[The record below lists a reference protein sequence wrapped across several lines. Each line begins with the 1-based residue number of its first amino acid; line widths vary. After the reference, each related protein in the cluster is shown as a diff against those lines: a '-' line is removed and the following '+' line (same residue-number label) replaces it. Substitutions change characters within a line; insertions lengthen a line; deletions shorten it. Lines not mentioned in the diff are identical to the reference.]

1 MAVRLLRE
9 GGKPVQYAE
18 DGNKA
23 RMVDKEKDSDYLK
36 LGDMELSR
44 QGILDTSR
52 DTNFTSKF
60 FSSHRGFGGPKQREK
75 IIAKRNQF
83 INGVLE
89 GKISLDGINTFVSN
103 MSELKTD
110 GKTKRRFLSRVYN
123 TKDENTLNALGAA
136 AALEV
141 FKNSGYKPKEAEP
154 IEGDKNN
161 DGKVDDKDKDKYD
174 TSFANYLKSR
184 GMTADG
190 VASAA
195 LSRDENQRYSYT
207 SQLFQNYLNS
217 LNQAKE
223 SGKYSSET
231 DWSVIDTLGRVIPG
245 LKDKAS
251 YEANRDYIDL
261 NSRDADFIR
270 TLLGYAPAQQE
281 KDPYEGLSEEEIE
294 AKKLEE
300 ENQRLQQQ
308 QRNQNLRT
316 QNSKI
321 QAQMNATKEYQTLL
335 NDVLGWMGNQG
346 DRPSTIQGYT
356 IGTSGMDAD
365 AAKRWQTALG
375 YIKPE
380 DNNRIGYYAGIL
392 SDIVRG
398 FMNRGNQS
406 IEDWK
411 NSRLGSSDFGNKG
424 IASWSSTERGS
435 IGDHLRSAD
444 IDFENLYANTTN
456 DQLLNLILTQIG
468 PEGLKQT
475 GLFGNPVIDP
485 YDGSITNTGVFYA
498 DDKGIHY
505 SPISDVYNAGKMN
518 RVALEN
524 YLLDYIN
531 KKYNL
536 TGEYQVV
543 SQKNGGKTKKYQRGG
558 LIYDTYD
565 YGYSGGTS
573 GGGLVGQL
581 DPDDIREIEANK
593 RRWANQDANLDRRL
607 QGGFANPASPASAG
621 QVPDGFDFSDAT
633 RIAAT
638 AANLASAITAFTGFS
653 PASAATGFGGTVAN
667 LIADWAD
674 KDVSA
679 WDTVRNFGI
688 NAGLDLISLVPFAG
702 TATGVA
708 KAVKSVRALLP
719 VISYAAAAYQVPDLI
734 HLAQKAVT
742 DTNRMTSQD
751 WIDLLDGV
759 NMVVGG
765 ITAGKNV
772 MRGNRLARESYKSR
786 IDAGERTY
794 RIQAKDKNGKKV
806 DVLASPDEWNKIA
819 GAKGLAAKQ
828 AAFKEIYGDDF
839 KLDGNP
845 TRIIDH
851 SNEGYN
857 SMRPRDWFTGPR
869 TYNPVDYI
877 SGRPVRGTGGRYG
890 EWLSRFGNKREV
902 VDPLKDRGVEVT
914 ANSIVDRET
923 LRKRILNQGKN
934 IYDRLGK
941 NKNKGNTTESPDTST
956 PKTDTSK
963 ASTSKASTQGSVPFA
978 GATPHSGGFADRL
991 SRVSFNPDYRI
1002 KYPIMLTG
1010 NKKGNLDVSKRGNT
1024 YYEESIAK
1032 DGSKKYSEVT
1042 DKSTIDFLKDLESR
1056 GEIEFKKGGVIPVG
1070 RFANG
1075 GVIYKYQSGGTT
1087 RNTFTSGSPL
1097 DYAGFNSLWGQT
1109 TGADLLNAL
1118 KGVDAGG
1125 LDWDNSKFINMAQNL
1140 QGTYKGAV
1148 DVSGN
1153 GYDQTDINQHAET
1166 GVHQQSYNTNWARGN
1181 KAIEDAI
1188 SRGIITRRGSTG
1200 DNTKGG
1206 YTDNLHGLM
1215 DSLRTWGYAA
1225 SDADRKAFESSD
1237 IYKQIRDMA
1246 ARRGMVYKPI
1256 ESLSGNGKYYY
1267 GFEEMPGLDPA
1278 KPGPIGQQTQTPLPQ
1293 TINPNNVGTP
1303 GADPANVDTR
1313 STGAP
1318 LDSSDGLGDE
1328 DISAGGSGVA
1338 GVFLGN
1344 MLEPILKTRANNRAT
1359 RDMIQAIRPNR
1370 VTAYR
1375 TQAPVEN
1382 DYFAKRAA
1390 SNRGAQI
1397 MSTADKIARGT
1408 ADASLGAAAVL
1419 QAQSLANQEVAKGD
1433 AASRERFYK
1442 TRQEAMEHE
1451 NANTAR
1457 WTAAANANAAAEN
1470 NANLT
1475 KAQLEAQNRI
1485 NNISGIWAPWLRE
1498 QKAIGYQI
1506 ANSRMQADIARSGM
1520 DMAKELAGLRG
1531 NMTDE
1536 EWNTYLTSPEY
1547 MQKAAEIRA
1556 KYQSANAG
1564 KTIFDYVNPIF
1575 TAKKGMKIKTSYEV
1589 NRKGMDEWSKNFFKN
1604 ELKAKSDDTKRLI
1617 ASSSGWM
1624 NYMKMLSDNVN
1635 QFNKVLKYAPAKRYK

>member
-1 MAVRLLRE
+1 MPVRLLRE
-9 GGKPVQYAE
+9 GGKSVQYAE
-18 DGNKA
+18 GGTKTKV
-23 RMVDKEKDSDYLK
+23 VDKEKDPDYLK
-36 LGDMELSR
+36 IGDMELSR

-52 DTNFTSKF
+52 DTGFTSKF
-60 FSSHRGFGGPKQREK
+60 FNSYKGFGGPKQREK

-103 MSELKTD
+103 MPELQTT
-110 GKTKRRFLSRVYN
+110 GKTKRRFLSRTYN
-123 TKDENTLNALGAA
+123 TRDENTLNALGAA

-141 FKNSGYKPKEAEP
+141 LKNSGYKPKEEEIKP
-154 IEGDKNN
+154 VEGDTNG
-161 DGKVDDKDKDKYD
+161 DGKVDDKDKEKYD
-174 TSFANYLKSR
+174 TSFAGYLKSR
-184 GMTADG
+184 GMTADS

-195 LSRDENQRYSYT
+195 LSRDENQRYGYT
-207 SQLFQNYLNS
+207 SQLFQNYLDS
-217 LNQAKE
+217 LNKAKE
-223 SGKYSSET
+223 SGKYNPET

-261 NSRDADFIR
+261 NSRDADLIR

-281 KDPYEGLSEEEIE
+281 KDKYEGLTEEEIE

-300 ENQRLQQQ
+300 ENQKLKQQQ
-308 QRNQNLRT
+308 ENQNLRT

-321 QAQMNATKEYQTLL
+321 QAQMDATKEYQTLL

-346 DRPSTIQGYT
+346 NKPSTIQGYT

-365 AAKRWQTALG
+365 ADKKWSTALG
-375 YIKPE
+375 YIIPE
-380 DNNRIGYYAGIL
+380 DGNPAGYYSGIL
-392 SDIVRG
+392 SSIVNS

-406 IEDWK
+406 VEDWR
-411 NSRLGSSDFGNKG
+411 NARLGSTKFGNKG
-424 IASWSSTERGS
+424 IESWFSKDRGS
-435 IGDHLRSAD
+435 VGDHLRSAD

-456 DQLLNLILTQIG
+456 DQFLNLILSRLK
-468 PEGLKQT
+468 PEDLKQT
-475 GLFGNPVIDP
+475 SLFGNPNIDP

-505 SPISDVYNAGKMN
+505 SPISDVYNAGKID
-518 RVALEN
+518 RATLQN

-558 LIYDTYD
+558 LIYDTYN
-565 YGYSGGTS
+565 YGYSGGTG

-607 QGGFANPASPASAG
+607 QGGFANPSSPASAG
-621 QVPDGFDFSDAT
+621 QVPDSFDFSDAT

-638 AANLASAITAFTGFS
+638 VANLTSAVTAFTGFS
-653 PASAATGFGGTVAN
+653 PVSTATGFGGTVAN

-719 VISYAAAAYQVPDLI
+719 VISYVAAAYQVPDLI
-734 HLAQKAVT
+734 HLAQKAVS

-759 NMVVGG
+759 NMLVGG

-772 MRGNRLARESYKSR
+772 MRGNRLARESYRSR
-786 IDAGERTY
+786 INAGERTY
-794 RIQAKDKNGKKV
+794 RIKAEDKNGKKV

-851 SNEGYN
+851 SNEGYD
-857 SMRPRDWFTGPR
+857 SLRPRDWFTGPR
-869 TYNPVDYI
+869 TYNPVDYV
-877 SGRPVRGTGGRYG
+877 SGRPVRGTGGKYG
-890 EWLSRFGNKREV
+890 EWLSRFGNRREV
-902 VDPLKDRGVEVT
+902 VDPLKERGVEIT
-914 ANSIVDRET
+914 ANSIVDREKSWKKAID
-923 LRKRILNQGKN
+923 RGKN
-934 IYDRLGK
+934 IYSKLGR
-941 NKNKGNTTESPDTST
+941 NKSNTTESQNTST
-956 PKTDTSK
+956 QNNTP
-963 ASTSKASTQGSVPFA
+963 APQAGTQQSGTTRFVP
-978 GATPHSGGFADRL
+978 D
-991 SRVSFNPDYRI
+991 
-1002 KYPIMLTG
+1002 
-1010 NKKGNLDVSKRGNT
+1010 KKGWNIYKDQKTNKYYAVNKTKNGNDEL
-1024 YYEESIAK
+1024 EEI
-1032 DGSKKYSEVT
+1032 T
-1042 DKSTIDFLKDLESR
+1042 DKNLLASLREKDKN
-1056 GEIEFKKGGVIPVG
+1056 GELFKKGGVIPVG

-1075 GVIYKYQSGGTT
+1075 GVIYKYQSGDKT
-1087 RNTFTSGSPL
+1087 RNTFTADSPL
-1097 DYAGFNSLWGQT
+1097 DYKGYNSLWGQT
-1109 TGADLLNAL
+1109 TGLDLLNAL
-1118 KGVDAGG
+1118 KSVDAGG
-1125 LDWDNSKFINMAQNL
+1125 LDWDNSKFINMAKNL

-1166 GVHQQSYNTNWARGN
+1166 GTHQKSYNTNWARGN

-1188 SRGIITRRGSTG
+1188 TKGIITRRGSTG

-1215 DSLRTWGYAA
+1215 NSLRTWGYAA
-1225 SDADRKAFESSD
+1225 SDVDRKAFESSD

-1267 GFEEMPGLDPA
+1267 GFEEMPAFDKP
-1278 KPGPIGQQTQTPLPQ
+1278 KPGSIGKQTPLPQ

-1303 GADPANVDTR
+1303 GADPASIETE
-1313 STGAP
+1313 SIGAT
-1318 LDSSDGLGDE
+1318 LDPTDGLGGE
-1328 DISAGGSGVA
+1328 GSAKGAGAA

-1359 RDMIQAIRPNR
+1359 RDMVRAIRPNR
-1370 VTAYR
+1370 MTAYR
-1375 TQAPVEN
+1375 TQTPVEN

-1419 QAQSLANQEVAKGD
+1419 QGQSLANQEVAKGD

-1457 WTAAANANAAAEN
+1457 WTAAANANVAAEN
-1470 NANLT
+1470 NANIT
-1475 KAQLEAQNRI
+1475 KAQLNAQNRI
-1485 NNISGIWAPWLRE
+1485 NNISGIWGPWMRE
-1498 QKAIGYQI
+1498 QKAIGYQM
-1506 ANSRMQADIARSGM
+1506 ANDRMQADIARSGA
-1520 DMAKELAGLRG
+1520 DMAKELAALRG

-1536 EWNTYLTSPEY
+1536 EWNAYLTSPEY
-1547 MQKAAEIRA
+1547 AQKAAEIRA
-1556 KYQSANAG
+1556 RYQSANAG
-1564 KTIFDYVNPIF
+1564 RSLFDYVNPIF

-1589 NRKGMDEWSKNFFKN
+1589 NRKGMDEWSKNFFRN

-1635 QFNKVLKYAPAKRYK
+1635 QFNRVIKYAPTKRYK

>member
-1 MAVRLLRE
+1 MAVRLLKE

-18 DGNKA
+18 DGSKT

-52 DTNFTSKF
+52 DTDFTSRF

-75 IIAKRNQF
+75 IIARRNQF

-103 MSELKTD
+103 MPELKTD

-141 FKNSGYKPKEAEP
+141 FRNSGYKPKEAEP

-207 SQLFQNYLNS
+207 SQLFQNYLDS

-223 SGKYSSET
+223 SGKYSPET

-270 TLLGYAPAQQE
+270 TLLGYAPVQQE
-281 KDPYEGLSEEEIE
+281 KDPYEGLTEEEIE

-321 QAQMNATKEYQTLL
+321 QTQMNATKEYQTLL
-335 NDVLGWMGNQG
+335 NDILDWMGNQG
-346 DRPSTIQGYT
+346 DKPSTIQGYT

-365 AAKRWQTALG
+365 ANKRWQTALG
-375 YIKPE
+375 YVTPE
-380 DNNRIGYYAGIL
+380 DGNTAGYYSGIL
-392 SDIVRG
+392 SDIVRS

-406 IEDWK
+406 VEDWR
-411 NSRLGSSDFGNKG
+411 NARLGSTKFGNSG
-424 IASWSSTERGS
+424 IESWFSEDRGS
-435 IGDHLRSAD
+435 VGDYLRSAD

-456 DQLLNLILTQIG
+456 DQFLNLILSRLR
-468 PEGLKQT
+468 PEDLSQT
-475 GLFGNPVIDP
+475 KLFSSPNIDP

-498 DDKGIHY
+498 DNSGIHY
-505 SPISDVYNAGKMN
+505 SPISDVYNAGKID
-518 RVALEN
+518 RATLEN

-593 RRWANQDANLDRRL
+593 RRWANQDANLNRRL
-607 QGGFANPASPASAG
+607 QGGFANPSSPASAG

-633 RIAAT
+633 RVAAT
-638 AANLASAITAFTGFS
+638 VANLTSAITAFTGFS

-719 VISYAAAAYQVPDLI
+719 VISYAAAVYQAPDLV

-772 MRGNRLARESYKSR
+772 MRGNRLARESYRSR
-786 IDAGERTY
+786 INDGERTY
-794 RIQAKDKNGKKV
+794 RIQAKDKNGKKI
-806 DVLASPDEWNKIA
+806 DVLASADEWNKVA

-857 SMRPRDWFTGPR
+857 SLRPRDWFTGPR
-869 TYNPVDYI
+869 TYNPVDYV
-877 SGRPVRGTGGRYG
+877 SGRPVRGTGGKGG
-890 EWLSRFGNKREV
+890 EWLSRFGNRREV
-902 VDPLKDRGVEVT
+902 VDPLKERGVEVT
-914 ANSIVDRET
+914 ANSIVDRES
-923 LRKRILNQGKN
+923 LRKRVLDKGKD
-934 IYDRLGK
+934 IYANLGRNK
-941 NKNKGNTTESPDTST
+941 NKNNTTESQNTST
-956 PKTDTSK
+956 
-963 ASTSKASTQGSVPFA
+963 QNN
-978 GATPHSGGFADRL
+978 TPTPQTGVRQTGTKRYVAD
-991 SRVSFNPDYRI
+991 
-1002 KYPIMLTG
+1002 
-1010 NKKGNLDVSKRGNT
+1010 KKGYGIYKDTKTNKYYTVNKTRNGNDELEEIT
-1024 YYEESIAK
+1024 GKELLESIRRK
-1032 DGSKKYSEVT
+1032 DQN
-1042 DKSTIDFLKDLESR
+1042 
-1056 GEIEFKKGGVIPVG
+1056 GELFKRGGVIPVG

-1075 GVIYKYQSGGTT
+1075 GIIYKYQSGGTT

-1097 DYAGFNSLWGQT
+1097 DYTGYNSLWGQT
-1109 TGADLLNAL
+1109 TGVDLLNAL
-1118 KGVDAGG
+1118 KSVDEGG

-1166 GVHQQSYNTNWARGN
+1166 GTHQKSYNANWARGN

-1188 SRGIITRRGSTG
+1188 TRGIITRRGSTG

-1215 DSLRTWGYAA
+1215 NSLRTWGYAA
-1225 SDADRKAFESSD
+1225 SDEDRKAFESSD

-1246 ARRGMVYKPI
+1246 ARRGMIYKPI

-1267 GFEEMPGLDPA
+1267 GFEEMPGLDAA

-1293 TINPNNVGTP
+1293 TIDPNKVGTP
-1303 GADPANVDTR
+1303 GTDSANIETK

-1318 LDSSDGLGDE
+1318 LDPTDGLGSKG
-1328 DISAGGSGVA
+1328 SAGGTGAA

-1344 MLEPILKTRANNRAT
+1344 MLEPILKTRANNRAI
-1359 RDMIQAIRPNR
+1359 RDMVRAIRPNR

-1390 SNRGAQI
+1390 SNRAAQT
-1397 MSTADKIARGT
+1397 MATADKIARGT

-1419 QAQSLANQEVAKGD
+1419 QGQSLANQEVAKGD
-1433 AASRERFYK
+1433 ALSRERFYK

-1470 NANLT
+1470 NANIT

-1485 NNISGIWAPWLRE
+1485 NNISGIWAPWMRE
-1498 QKAIGYQI
+1498 QKAIAYQM
-1506 ANSRMQADIARSGM
+1506 ANNRMQADIARSGV

-1536 EWNTYLTSPEY
+1536 EWSAYLTSPEY
-1547 MQKAAEIRA
+1547 AQKAAEIRA
-1556 KYQSANAG
+1556 KYQAANAG
-1564 KTIFDYVNPIF
+1564 RSIFDYVNPIF

-1589 NRKGMDEWSKNFFKN
+1589 NQKGMDEWSKNFFRN

>member
-1 MAVRLLRE
+1 MPVRLLRE
-9 GGKPVQYAE
+9 GGKPVQYAQE
-18 DGNKA
+18 GTKTKT
-23 RMVDKEKDSDYLK
+23 VDKEKDPDYLK
-36 LGDMELSR
+36 IGDMELSR

-52 DTNFTSKF
+52 DTGFTSKF
-60 FSSHRGFGGPKQREK
+60 FNSYKGFGGPKQREK

-103 MSELKTD
+103 MPELQTT
-110 GKTKRRFLSRVYN
+110 GKTKRRFLSRTYN
-123 TKDENTLNALGAA
+123 TRDENTLNALGAA

-141 FKNSGYKPKEAEP
+141 LKNSGYKPKEEEVKP
-154 IEGDKNN
+154 VEGDTNG
-161 DGKVDDKDKDKYD
+161 DGKVDDKDKEKYD
-174 TSFANYLKSR
+174 TSFAGYLKSR
-184 GMTADG
+184 GMTADS

-195 LSRDENQRYSYT
+195 LSRDENQRYGYT
-207 SQLFQNYLNS
+207 SQLFQNYLDS
-217 LNQAKE
+217 LNKAKE
-223 SGKYSSET
+223 SGKYNPET
-231 DWSVIDTLGRVIPG
+231 DWSVIDTLGKVIPG

-281 KDPYEGLSEEEIE
+281 KDPYEGLTEDEIKQ
-294 AKKLEE
+294 KKLQEQ
-300 ENQRLQQQ
+300 NQNIALQQS
-308 QRNQNLRT
+308 NLDQERK
-316 QNSKI
+316 NKR
-321 QAQMNATKEYQTLL
+321 AQDKLNATKEYEELL
-335 NDVLGWMGNQG
+335 RNILGWMGNQG
-346 DRPSTIQGYT
+346 DKPSTIQGYT

-365 AAKRWQTALG
+365 TGKRWQTALG
-375 YIKPE
+375 YVVPE
-380 DNNRIGYYAGIL
+380 DGNAAGYYSGIL
-392 SDIVRG
+392 SSIVNS

-406 IEDWK
+406 VEDWK
-411 NSRLGSSDFGNKG
+411 NARLGSTKFGNNG
-424 IASWSSTERGS
+424 IESWFSEDRGS
-435 IGDHLRSAD
+435 IGDQLRSAD

-456 DQLLNLILTQIG
+456 DQFLNLILSRLK
-468 PEGLKQT
+468 PEDLKRT
-475 GLFGNPVIDP
+475 DLFGNPNIDP

-505 SPISDVYNAGKMN
+505 SPISDVYNAGKID
-518 RVALEN
+518 RAILEN

-607 QGGFANPASPASAG
+607 SDSPTSAG
-621 QVPDGFDFSDAT
+621 QVQEGLDFSDWS
-633 RIAAT
+633 RIAGT
-638 AANLASAITAFTGFS
+638 VANLASAVTAFTGFS

-679 WDTVRNFGI
+679 WDTVKNFGI
-688 NAGLDLISLVPFAG
+688 NAGLDLISLIPFAG
-702 TATGVA
+702 AATGVA

-719 VISYAAAAYQVPDLI
+719 IISYAAAAYQAPDLI

-759 NMVVGG
+759 NMVVSG

-772 MRGNRLARESYKSR
+772 MRGNRLARESYRSR
-786 IDAGERTY
+786 INAGERTY
-794 RIQAKDKNGKKV
+794 RIKAEDKNGKKV

-845 TRIIDH
+845 KRVIDH
-851 SNEGYN
+851 SNEGYD
-857 SMRPRDWFTGPR
+857 SLRPRDWFTGPR
-869 TYNPVDYI
+869 TYNPVDYV

-914 ANSIVDRET
+914 ANSIVDRESW
-923 LRKRILNQGKN
+923 RKRIWNQGKN
-934 IYDRLGK
+934 IYGNLGR
-941 NKNKGNTTESPDTST
+941 NKNKGNTTESQN
-956 PKTDTSK
+956 
-963 ASTSKASTQGSVPFA
+963 ASTQNNTPAPQASTRQSGTTRFVP
-978 GATPHSGGFADRL
+978 D
-991 SRVSFNPDYRI
+991 
-1002 KYPIMLTG
+1002 
-1010 NKKGNLDVSKRGNT
+1010 KKGLNIYKDKKTNKYYAVNKTKNGNDEL
-1024 YYEESIAK
+1024 EEI
-1032 DGSKKYSEVT
+1032 T
-1042 DKSTIDFLKDLESR
+1042 DKDLLASLREKDKN
-1056 GEIEFKKGGVIPVG
+1056 GELFKKGGVIPVG

-1075 GVIYKYQSGGTT
+1075 GVIYKYQSGGKT
-1087 RNTFTSGSPL
+1087 RNTFTEDSPL
-1097 DYAGFNSLWGQT
+1097 DYKGYNLLWGQT

-1118 KGVDAGG
+1118 KSVGAGG
-1125 LDWDNSKFINMAQNL
+1125 LDWDNSKFINMAKNL

-1153 GYDQTDINQHAET
+1153 GYDQTDINQHTET
-1166 GVHQQSYNTNWARGN
+1166 GTHQKSYNTNWGRGN

-1188 SRGIITRRGSTG
+1188 TKGIITRRGSTG

-1215 DSLRTWGYAA
+1215 NSLRTWGYAA

-1267 GFEEMPGLDPA
+1267 GFEEMPALDKP
-1278 KPGPIGQQTQTPLPQ
+1278 KPGPIGKQTPLPQ
-1293 TINPNNVGTP
+1293 TINPNDVGTP
-1303 GADPANVDTR
+1303 GADPASIETE
-1313 STGAP
+1313 STGAT
-1318 LDSSDGLGDE
+1318 LDPTDGLGGE
-1328 DISAGGSGVA
+1328 GRANGAA

-1359 RDMIQAIRPNR
+1359 RDMVRAIRPNR
-1370 VTAYR
+1370 MTAYR
-1375 TQAPVEN
+1375 TQTPVEN

-1419 QAQSLANQEVAKGD
+1419 QGQSLANQEIAKGD

-1457 WTAAANANAAAEN
+1457 WTAAANANVAAEN
-1470 NANLT
+1470 NANIT
-1475 KAQLEAQNRI
+1475 KAQLNAQNRI
-1485 NNISGIWAPWLRE
+1485 NNISGVWGPWMRE
-1498 QKAIGYQI
+1498 QKAIGYQM
-1506 ANSRMQADIARSGM
+1506 ANDRMQADIARSSA
-1520 DMAKELAGLRG
+1520 DMAKELAALRG
-1531 NMTDE
+1531 NKTDE
-1536 EWNTYLTSPEY
+1536 EWNAYLTSPEY
-1547 MQKAAEIRA
+1547 AQKAAEIRA
-1556 KYQSANAG
+1556 RYQYANAG
-1564 KTIFDYVNPIF
+1564 RSIFDYVNPIF

-1589 NRKGMDEWSKNFFKN
+1589 NRKGMDEWSKNFFRN

-1635 QFNKVLKYAPAKRYK
+1635 QFNRVIKYAPNKRYK

>member
-18 DGNKA
+18 DGSKT

-52 DTNFTSKF
+52 DTDFTSRF

-75 IIAKRNQF
+75 IIARRNQF

-103 MSELKTD
+103 MPELKTD
-110 GKTKRRFLSRVYN
+110 GKTRRRFLSRVYN

-141 FKNSGYKPKEAEP
+141 FRNSGYKPKEAEP

-207 SQLFQNYLNS
+207 SQLFQNYLDS

-223 SGKYSSET
+223 SGKYSPET

-270 TLLGYAPAQQE
+270 TILGYAPAQQQE
-281 KDPYEGLSEEEIE
+281 DPYKGLTEEEIRQKKLQEQSQNLALQQSNLDQE
-294 AKKLEE
+294 AKNKRA
-300 ENQRLQQQ
+300 QDRL
-308 QRNQNLRT
+308 
-316 QNSKI
+316 
-321 QAQMNATKEYQTLL
+321 NATKEYRELL
-335 NDVLGWMGNQG
+335 SNVLSWMGNQG
-346 DRPSTIQGYT
+346 DKPSTIQGYT

-365 AAKRWQTALG
+365 TNKRWQTALG
-375 YIKPE
+375 YVNPE
-380 DNNRIGYYAGIL
+380 DGNYAGYYSGIL
-392 SDIVRG
+392 SSIVNS

-411 NSRLGSSDFGNKG
+411 NARLGSTRFGNSG
-424 IASWSSTERGS
+424 IESWFSKDRGS
-435 IGDHLRSAD
+435 VGDYLRSAD
-444 IDFENLYANTTN
+444 IDFKNLYANTTN
-456 DQLLNLILTQIG
+456 DQFLNLILSRLR
-468 PEGLKQT
+468 PENLSQT
-475 GLFGNPVIDP
+475 KLFGSPNIDP

-498 DDKGIHY
+498 DNNGIHY
-505 SPISDVYNAGKMN
+505 SPISDVYNAGKMD
-518 RVALEN
+518 RATLEN

-565 YGYSGGTS
+565 YGYSGGTN

-607 QGGFANPASPASAG
+607 QGGFANPSSPASAG
-621 QVPDGFDFSDAT
+621 QVPDGFDFSDVT

-638 AANLASAITAFTGFS
+638 VANLTSAITAFTGFS

-719 VISYAAAAYQVPDLI
+719 VISYAAAVYQAPDLI

-772 MRGNRLARESYKSR
+772 MRGNRLARESYRNR
-786 IDAGERTY
+786 INDGERTY

-806 DVLASPDEWNKIA
+806 DVLASADEWNKVA

-857 SMRPRDWFTGPR
+857 SLRPRDWFTGPR
-869 TYNPVDYI
+869 TYNPVDYV
-877 SGRPVRGTGGRYG
+877 SGRPVRGTGGRGG
-890 EWLSRFGNKREV
+890 EWLSRFGNRREV
-902 VDPLKDRGVEVT
+902 VDPLKERGVEVT
-914 ANSIVDRET
+914 ANSIVDRESW
-923 LRKRILNQGKN
+923 RKRVLDKGKN
-934 IYDRLGK
+934 IYDNLGK
-941 NKNKGNTTESPDTST
+941 NKNKNNTTDSQNTPTQNNT
-956 PKTDTSK
+956 PAPKTDAAQVTAPNSIPFIGTTPYSGR
-963 ASTSKASTQGSVPFA
+963 STDK
-978 GATPHSGGFADRL
+978 L
-991 SRVSFNPDYRI
+991 SRASFNPDYRI
-1002 KYPIMLTG
+1002 KYPITLTG

-1024 YYEESIAK
+1024 YYEESIAS
-1032 DGSKKYSEVT
+1032 DGSKKYSEVK
-1042 DKSTIDFLKDLESR
+1042 DKKTIDFLKDLESR

-1087 RNTFTSGSPL
+1087 RNTFTAGSPL
-1097 DYAGFNSLWGQT
+1097 DYTGYNSLWGQT
-1109 TGADLLNAL
+1109 TGVDLLNAL
-1118 KGVDAGG
+1118 KSVDEGG

-1166 GVHQQSYNTNWARGN
+1166 GTHQKSYNANWARGN

-1188 SRGIITRRGSTG
+1188 TRGIITRRGSTG

-1215 DSLRTWGYAA
+1215 NSLRTWGYAA
-1225 SDADRKAFESSD
+1225 SDEDRKAFESSD

-1246 ARRGMVYKPI
+1246 ARRGMIYKPI

-1267 GFEEMPGLDPA
+1267 GFEEMPGLDAA

-1293 TINPNNVGTP
+1293 TIDPNKIGTP
-1303 GADPANVDTR
+1303 GTDPADIGTK

-1318 LDSSDGLGDE
+1318 LDPTDGLGGE
-1328 DISAGGSGVA
+1328 GNARGTGAA

-1359 RDMIQAIRPNR
+1359 RDMVRAIRPNR

-1390 SNRGAQI
+1390 SNRAAQT
-1397 MSTADKIARGT
+1397 MATADKIARGT

-1419 QAQSLANQEVAKGD
+1419 QGQSLSNQEVAKGD
-1433 AASRERFYK
+1433 ALSRERFYK

-1470 NANLT
+1470 NANIT

-1485 NNISGIWAPWLRE
+1485 NNISGIWAPWMRE
-1498 QKAIGYQI
+1498 QKAIAYQI
-1506 ANSRMQADIARSGM
+1506 ANNRMQADIARSGV
-1520 DMAKELAGLRG
+1520 DMAKELADLRG

-1536 EWNTYLTSPEY
+1536 EWSAYLTSPEY
-1547 MQKAAEIRA
+1547 AQKAAEIRA
-1556 KYQSANAG
+1556 KYQAANAG
-1564 KTIFDYVNPIF
+1564 RSIFDYVNPIF

-1589 NRKGMDEWSKNFFKN
+1589 NQKGMDEWSKNFFRN

>member
-1 MAVRLLRE
+1 MPVRLLRE

-18 DGNKA
+18 GGTKTKT
-23 RMVDKEKDSDYLK
+23 VDKEKDPDYLK
-36 LGDMELSR
+36 IGDMELSR

-52 DTNFTSKF
+52 DTGFTSKF
-60 FSSHRGFGGPKQREK
+60 FNSYKGFGGPKQREK

-103 MSELKTD
+103 MPELQTT
-110 GKTKRRFLSRVYN
+110 GKTKRRFLSRTYN
-123 TKDENTLNALGAA
+123 TRDENTLNALGAA

-141 FKNSGYKPKEAEP
+141 LKNSGYKPKEEEVKP
-154 IEGDKNN
+154 VEGDTNG
-161 DGKVDDKDKDKYD
+161 DGKVDDNDKEKYD
-174 TSFANYLKSR
+174 TSFAGYLKSR
-184 GMTADG
+184 GMTADS

-195 LSRDENQRYSYT
+195 LSRDENQRYGYT
-207 SQLFQNYLNS
+207 SQLFQNYLDS
-217 LNQAKE
+217 LNKAKE
-223 SGKYSSET
+223 SGKYNPET
-231 DWSVIDTLGRVIPG
+231 DWSVIDTLSRVIPG

-270 TLLGYAPAQQE
+270 TLLGYAPVQQE
-281 KDPYEGLSEEEIE
+281 KDPYEGLTEDEIKQ
-294 AKKLEE
+294 KKLQEQ
-300 ENQRLQQQ
+300 NQNIALQQS
-308 QRNQNLRT
+308 NLDQERK
-316 QNSKI
+316 NKR
-321 QAQMNATKEYQTLL
+321 AQDKLNATKEYEELL
-335 NDVLGWMGNQG
+335 GNVLGWMGNQG
-346 DRPSTIQGYT
+346 DKPSTVQGYT

-365 AAKRWQTALG
+365 TGKRWSTALG
-375 YIKPE
+375 YVIPE
-380 DNNRIGYYAGIL
+380 DGNPAGYYSGIL
-392 SDIVRG
+392 SSIVNS

-406 IEDWK
+406 VEDWR
-411 NSRLGSSDFGNKG
+411 NARLGSTKFGNKG
-424 IASWSSTERGS
+424 IESWFSEDRGS
-435 IGDHLRSAD
+435 IGDQLRSAD

-456 DQLLNLILTQIG
+456 DQFLNLILSRLK
-468 PEGLKQT
+468 PEDLKKT
-475 GLFGNPVIDP
+475 DLFDNPNIDP

-505 SPISDVYNAGKMN
+505 SPISDVYNAGKID
-518 RVALEN
+518 RVTLEN

-621 QVPDGFDFSDAT
+621 QVQEGLDFSDWS
-633 RIAAT
+633 RIAGT
-638 AANLASAITAFTGFS
+638 VANLASAVTAFTGFS
-653 PASAATGFGGTVAN
+653 PASAATGFGGTLAN

-702 TATGVA
+702 AATGVA

-719 VISYAAAAYQVPDLI
+719 IISYAAAAYQAPDLI

-759 NMVVGG
+759 NMVVSG
-765 ITAGKNV
+765 ITSGKNV
-772 MRGNRLARESYKSR
+772 MRGNRLARESYRSR
-786 IDAGERTY
+786 INAGERTY
-794 RIQAKDKNGKKV
+794 RIKAEDKNGNKV
-806 DVLASPDEWNKIA
+806 DVLASSDEWNKIA

-869 TYNPVDYI
+869 TYNPVDYV
-877 SGRPVRGTGGRYG
+877 SGRPVRGTGGRSG
-890 EWLSRFGNKREV
+890 EWLSRFGNRREV

-923 LRKRILNQGKN
+923 LWKKGIDRGKN
-934 IYDRLGK
+934 IYSKLGR
-941 NKNKGNTTESPDTST
+941 NKSNTTESQNTST
-956 PKTDTSK
+956 QNNTPVPQ
-963 ASTSKASTQGSVPFA
+963 AGTQQSGTTRFVP
-978 GATPHSGGFADRL
+978 D
-991 SRVSFNPDYRI
+991 
-1002 KYPIMLTG
+1002 
-1010 NKKGNLDVSKRGNT
+1010 KRGWNIYKDQKT
-1024 YYEESIAK
+1024 NKYYAVTKTKNGNDELEEI
-1032 DGSKKYSEVT
+1032 T
-1042 DKSTIDFLKDLESR
+1042 DKNLLASLRERDKN
-1056 GEIEFKKGGVIPVG
+1056 GELFKKGGVIPVG

-1075 GVIYKYQSGGTT
+1075 GVIYKYQSGGKI
-1087 RNTFTSGSPL
+1087 RNTFTEDSPL
-1097 DYAGFNSLWGQT
+1097 DYKGYNLLWGQT

-1118 KGVDAGG
+1118 KSVDAGG

-1153 GYDQTDINQHAET
+1153 GYDQTSIDQHAET
-1166 GVHQQSYNTNWARGN
+1166 GTHQQSYNTNWARGN

-1188 SRGIITRRGSTG
+1188 KKGIITRRGSTG

-1215 DSLRTWGYAA
+1215 NSLRTWGYAA

-1267 GFEEMPGLDPA
+1267 GFEEMPTLDPA
-1278 KPGPIGQQTQTPLPQ
+1278 KPGPVGKQTPFPQ

-1303 GADPANVDTR
+1303 GADPASVETE
-1313 STGAP
+1313 STGAT
-1318 LDSSDGLGDE
+1318 LDPTDGLGGE
-1328 DISAGGSGVA
+1328 GGAKGAGAA

-1344 MLEPILKTRANNRAT
+1344 MLEPILKMRANNRAT
-1359 RDMIQAIRPNR
+1359 RDMIRAIRPNR

-1375 TQAPVEN
+1375 TQVPVEN

-1419 QAQSLANQEVAKGD
+1419 QGQSLANQEAAKGD

-1457 WTAAANANAAAEN
+1457 WTVAANANAAAEN
-1470 NANLT
+1470 NANIT
-1475 KAQLEAQNRI
+1475 KAQLDAQNRI
-1485 NNISGIWAPWLRE
+1485 NNISGIWAPWMRE
-1498 QKAIGYQI
+1498 QKAIGYQM
-1506 ANSRMQADIARSGM
+1506 ANDRMQADIARSGA
-1520 DMAKELAGLRG
+1520 DMAKELAALRG
-1531 NMTDE
+1531 NKTDE
-1536 EWNTYLTSPEY
+1536 EWNAYLTSPEY
-1547 MQKAAEIRA
+1547 AQKAAEIRA
-1556 KYQSANAG
+1556 RYQYANAG
-1564 KTIFDYVNPIF
+1564 RSIFDYVNPIF

-1589 NRKGMDEWSKNFFKN
+1589 NRKGMDEWSKNFFRN

-1635 QFNKVLKYAPAKRYK
+1635 QFNRVIKYAPNKRYK

>member
-1 MAVRLLRE
+1 MPVRLLRE
-9 GGKPVQYAE
+9 GGKPVQYAQE
-18 DGNKA
+18 GTKTKT
-23 RMVDKEKDSDYLK
+23 VDKEKDPDYLK
-36 LGDMELSR
+36 IGDMELSR

-52 DTNFTSKF
+52 DTGFTSKF
-60 FSSHRGFGGPKQREK
+60 FNSYKGFGGPKQREK

-103 MSELKTD
+103 MPELQTT
-110 GKTKRRFLSRVYN
+110 GKTKRRFLSRTYN
-123 TKDENTLNALGAA
+123 TRDENTLNALGAA

-141 FKNSGYKPKEAEP
+141 FKNSGYKPKEEEVKP
-154 IEGDKNN
+154 VEGDTNG
-161 DGKVDDKDKDKYD
+161 DGKVDDKDKEKYD
-174 TSFANYLKSR
+174 TSFAGYLKSR
-184 GMTADG
+184 GMTADS
-190 VASAA
+190 VASAV
-195 LSRDENQRYSYT
+195 LSRDENQRYGYT
-207 SQLFQNYLNS
+207 SQLFQNYLDS
-217 LNQAKE
+217 LNKAKE
-223 SGKYSSET
+223 SGKYNPET
-231 DWSVIDTLGRVIPG
+231 DWGVIDTLGKVIPG

-281 KDPYEGLSEEEIE
+281 KDKYEGLTEEEIE

-300 ENQRLQQQ
+300 ENQKLKQQQ
-308 QRNQNLRT
+308 ENQNLRT

-321 QAQMNATKEYQTLL
+321 QAQMDATKEYQTLL

-365 AAKRWQTALG
+365 AGKRWQTALG
-375 YIKPE
+375 YVVPE
-380 DNNRIGYYAGIL
+380 DGNAAGYYSGIL
-392 SDIVRG
+392 SSIVNS

-406 IEDWK
+406 VEDWR
-411 NSRLGSSDFGNKG
+411 NARLGSSKFGNNG
-424 IASWSSTERGS
+424 IESWFSKDRGS
-435 IGDHLRSAD
+435 IGDQLRSAN

-456 DQLLNLILTQIG
+456 DQFLNLILSRLR
-468 PEGLKQT
+468 PEDLKQT
-475 GLFGNPVIDP
+475 ALFGNPNIDP

-505 SPISDVYNAGKMN
+505 SPISDVYNAGKID

-536 TGEYQVV
+536 TGEYQVI

-607 QGGFANPASPASAG
+607 QGGFANPSSPTSAG

-638 AANLASAITAFTGFS
+638 VANLTSAVTAFTGFS
-653 PASAATGFGGTVAN
+653 PVSAATGFGGTVAN

-719 VISYAAAAYQVPDLI
+719 VISYAAAAYQAPDLI
-734 HLAQKAVT
+734 HLAQKAVS

-759 NMVVGG
+759 NMLVGG

-772 MRGNRLARESYKSR
+772 MRGNRLARESYRSR
-786 IDAGERTY
+786 INAGERTY
-794 RIQAKDKNGKKV
+794 RIKAEDKNGKKV

-851 SNEGYN
+851 SNEGYD
-857 SMRPRDWFTGPR
+857 SLRPRDWFTGPR
-869 TYNPVDYI
+869 TYNPVDYV
-877 SGRPVRGTGGRYG
+877 SGKPFRGTGGRSS
-890 EWLSRFGNKREV
+890 EWFSRFGNRREV
-902 VDPLKDRGVEVT
+902 VDPLKERGVEVT
-914 ANSIVDRET
+914 ANSIADRET
-923 LRKRILNQGKN
+923 LWKKGIDRGKN
-934 IYDRLGK
+934 IYNKLGR
-941 NKNKGNTTESPDTST
+941 NKNKTTESQNTST
-956 PKTDTSK
+956 QNNTP
-963 ASTSKASTQGSVPFA
+963 APQAGTQQSGTIRFVP
-978 GATPHSGGFADRL
+978 D
-991 SRVSFNPDYRI
+991 
-1002 KYPIMLTG
+1002 
-1010 NKKGNLDVSKRGNT
+1010 KKGWNIYKDRKTNKYYAVNKTKNGNDEL
-1024 YYEESIAK
+1024 EEI
-1032 DGSKKYSEVT
+1032 T
-1042 DKSTIDFLKDLESR
+1042 DKNLLASLREKDR
-1056 GEIEFKKGGVIPVG
+1056 NGELFKKGGIIPIG

-1075 GVIYKYQSGGTT
+1075 GRIYKYQSGGKT
-1087 RNTFTSGSPL
+1087 RNTFTADSPL
-1097 DYAGFNSLWGQT
+1097 DYKGYNSLWGQT

-1118 KGVDAGG
+1118 KSVDNGG
-1125 LDWDNSKFINMAQNL
+1125 LDWDNSKFINMAKNL

-1166 GVHQQSYNTNWARGN
+1166 GTHQKSYNTNWARGN

-1188 SRGIITRRGSTG
+1188 TKGIITRRGSTG

-1215 DSLRTWGYAA
+1215 NSLRTWGYAA

-1256 ESLSGNGKYYY
+1256 ESLSSNGKYYY
-1267 GFEEMPGLDPA
+1267 GFEEMPGFDPA

-1303 GADPANVDTR
+1303 GANPVSMETE
-1313 STGAP
+1313 STGAT
-1318 LDSSDGLGDE
+1318 LDPTDGLGGE
-1328 DISAGGSGVA
+1328 GSAKSTGAA

-1359 RDMIQAIRPNR
+1359 RDMVRAIKPNR
-1370 VTAYR
+1370 MTAYR

-1419 QAQSLANQEVAKGD
+1419 QGQSLANHEVAKGD

-1470 NANLT
+1470 NANIT
-1475 KAQLEAQNRI
+1475 KAQLNAQNRI
-1485 NNISGIWAPWLRE
+1485 NNISGIWGPWMRE
-1498 QKAIGYQI
+1498 QKAIGYQM
-1506 ANSRMQADIARSGM
+1506 ANDRMQADIARSGV
-1520 DMAKELAGLRG
+1520 DMAKELAALRG
-1531 NMTDE
+1531 NKTDE
-1536 EWNTYLTSPEY
+1536 EWNAYLTSPEY
-1547 MQKAAEIRA
+1547 AQKAAEIRA
-1556 KYQSANAG
+1556 RYQSANAG
-1564 KTIFDYVNPIF
+1564 RSLFDYVNPIF

-1635 QFNKVLKYAPAKRYK
+1635 QFNRVIKYAPTKRYK

>member
-1 MAVRLLRE
+1 MPVRLLRE
-9 GGKPVQYAE
+9 GGKPVQYAQE
-18 DGNKA
+18 GTKTKT
-23 RMVDKEKDSDYLK
+23 VDKEKDPDYLK
-36 LGDMELSR
+36 IGDMELSR

-52 DTNFTSKF
+52 DTGFTSKF
-60 FSSHRGFGGPKQREK
+60 FNSYKGFGGPKQREK

-103 MSELKTD
+103 MPELQTT
-110 GKTKRRFLSRVYN
+110 GKTKRRFLSRTYN
-123 TKDENTLNALGAA
+123 TRDENTLNALGAA

-141 FKNSGYKPKEAEP
+141 LKNSGYKPKEEEVKP
-154 IEGDKNN
+154 VEGDTNG
-161 DGKVDDKDKDKYD
+161 DGKVDDKDKEKYD
-174 TSFANYLKSR
+174 TSFAGYLKSR
-184 GMTADG
+184 GMTADS

-195 LSRDENQRYSYT
+195 LSRDENQRYGYT
-207 SQLFQNYLNS
+207 SQLFQNYLDS
-217 LNQAKE
+217 LNKAKE
-223 SGKYSSET
+223 SGKYNPET
-231 DWSVIDTLGRVIPG
+231 DWSVIDTLGKVIPG

-281 KDPYEGLSEEEIE
+281 KDEDKGLTEEEKKQ
-294 AKKLEE
+294 KKLQEQSQ
-300 ENQRLQQQ
+300 NLALQQS
-308 QRNQNLRT
+308 NLDQETKNKR
-316 QNSKI
+316 
-321 QAQMNATKEYQTLL
+321 AQDRLNATREYRELL
-335 NDVLGWMGNQG
+335 DNVLGWMGNQG
-346 DRPSTIQGYT
+346 DKPSTIQGYT

-365 AAKRWQTALG
+365 TNKRWQTALG
-375 YIKPE
+375 YVNPE
-380 DNNRIGYYAGIL
+380 DGNNAGYYSGIL
-392 SDIVRG
+392 SSIVNS

-406 IEDWK
+406 VEDWK
-411 NSRLGSSDFGNKG
+411 NARLGSTKFGNKG
-424 IASWSSTERGS
+424 IESWFSEDRGS
-435 IGDHLRSAD
+435 VGDHLRSAD

-456 DQLLNLILTQIG
+456 DQFLNLILSRLKL
-468 PEGLKQT
+468 EDLKQT
-475 GLFGNPVIDP
+475 DLFSNLNIDP

-505 SPISDVYNAGKMN
+505 SPISDVYNAGKID
-518 RVALEN
+518 RATLQN

-543 SQKNGGKTKKYQRGG
+543 SQKNGGKTKRYQRGG

-565 YGYSGGTS
+565 YGYSGGTG

-593 RRWANQDANLDRRL
+593 RRWANQDVNLDRRL

-621 QVPDGFDFSDAT
+621 QIPDGFDFSDAT

-653 PASAATGFGGTVAN
+653 PVSAATGFGGTLAN

-734 HLAQKAVT
+734 HLAQKAIT

-765 ITAGKNV
+765 ITAGKSV
-772 MRGNRLARESYKSR
+772 MRGNRLARESYRDR
-786 IDAGERTY
+786 INAGERTY
-794 RIQAKDKNGKKV
+794 RIKAKDKNGKKV

-845 TRIIDH
+845 KRVIDH
-851 SNEGYN
+851 SNEGYD
-857 SMRPRDWFTGPR
+857 SLRPRDWFTGPR
-869 TYNPVDYI
+869 TYNPVDYV
-877 SGRPVRGTGGRYG
+877 SGRPVRGTGGRSS
-890 EWLSRFGNKREV
+890 EWLSRFGNRREV
-902 VDPLKDRGVEVT
+902 VDPLKEKGIEVT
-914 ANSIVDRET
+914 ANSIADRET
-923 LRKRILNQGKN
+923 LWKKGIDRGKN
-934 IYDRLGK
+934 IYSKLGR
-941 NKNKGNTTESPDTST
+941 NKSNTTESQNTST
-956 PKTDTSK
+956 QNNTP
-963 ASTSKASTQGSVPFA
+963 APQAGTQQ
-978 GATPHSGGFADRL
+978 SGTTRF
-991 SRVSFNPDYRI
+991 VSD
-1002 KYPIMLTG
+1002 
-1010 NKKGNLDVSKRGNT
+1010 KRGWNIYKDQKT
-1024 YYEESIAK
+1024 NKYYAVNKTKNGNDELEEI
-1032 DGSKKYSEVT
+1032 T
-1042 DKSTIDFLKDLESR
+1042 DKNLLASLREKDKNGKL
-1056 GEIEFKKGGVIPVG
+1056 FKKGGVIPIG
-1070 RFANG
+1070 CFANG
-1075 GVIYKYQSGGTT
+1075 GVIYKYQSGGKT
-1087 RNTFTSGSPL
+1087 RNTFTADSPL
-1097 DYAGFNSLWGQT
+1097 DYKGYNSLWGQT

-1118 KGVDAGG
+1118 KSVDAGG
-1125 LDWDNSKFINMAQNL
+1125 LDWDNSKFINMAKNL

-1153 GYDQTDINQHAET
+1153 GYDQTNINQHAKT
-1166 GVHQQSYNTNWARGN
+1166 GTHQKSYNTNWARGN

-1188 SRGIITRRGSTG
+1188 TKGIIIRRGSTG

-1215 DSLRTWGYAA
+1215 NSLRTWGYAA

-1246 ARRGMVYKPI
+1246 SRRGMVYKPI

-1267 GFEEMPGLDPA
+1267 GFEEIPGLDPA

-1303 GADPANVDTR
+1303 GADPASIETE
-1313 STGAP
+1313 STGAT
-1318 LDSSDGLGDE
+1318 LDPADGLDGNGRGTGATD
-1328 DISAGGSGVA
+1328 
-1338 GVFLGN
+1338 VFLGN

-1359 RDMIQAIRPNR
+1359 RDMVRAIRPNR
-1370 VTAYR
+1370 MTAYR
-1375 TQAPVEN
+1375 TQTPVEN

-1419 QAQSLANQEVAKGD
+1419 QGQSLANQEVAKGD
-1433 AASRERFYK
+1433 AVSRERFYK

-1457 WTAAANANAAAEN
+1457 WTAAANANVAAEN
-1470 NANLT
+1470 NANIT
-1475 KAQLEAQNRI
+1475 KAQLNAQNRI
-1485 NNISGIWAPWLRE
+1485 NNISGIWAPWMRE
-1498 QKAIGYQI
+1498 QKAIGYQM
-1506 ANSRMQADIARSGM
+1506 ANDRMQADIARSGA
-1520 DMAKELAGLRG
+1520 DMAKELAALRG
-1531 NMTDE
+1531 NKTDE
-1536 EWNTYLTSPEY
+1536 EWNAHLTSPEY
-1547 MQKAAEIRA
+1547 AQKAAEIRA
-1556 KYQSANAG
+1556 RYQSANAG
-1564 KTIFDYVNPIF
+1564 RSLFNYVNPIF

-1635 QFNKVLKYAPAKRYK
+1635 QFNKVIKYAPTKRYK

>member
-18 DGNKA
+18 DGSKT

-52 DTNFTSKF
+52 DTDFTSRF

-75 IIAKRNQF
+75 IIARRNQF

-103 MSELKTD
+103 MPELKTD

-141 FKNSGYKPKEAEP
+141 FRNSGYKPKEAEP

-207 SQLFQNYLNS
+207 SQLFQNYLDS

-223 SGKYSSET
+223 SGKYSPET

-281 KDPYEGLSEEEIE
+281 KDPYEGLTEEEIE

-308 QRNQNLRT
+308 QKNQNLRT

-335 NDVLGWMGNQG
+335 NDILNWIGNQG
-346 DRPSTIQGYT
+346 DKPSTIQGYT

-365 AAKRWQTALG
+365 THKRWNTALE

-380 DNNRIGYYAGIL
+380 DGNATGYYSGIL
-392 SDIVRG
+392 SDIVRS

-406 IEDWK
+406 VEDWR
-411 NSRLGSSDFGNKG
+411 NARLGNAKFGNNG
-424 IASWSSTERGS
+424 IESWFSEDRGS
-435 IGDHLRSAD
+435 IGDHLRSAG
-444 IDFENLYANTTN
+444 IDFGNLYANTTN
-456 DQLLNLILTQIG
+456 DQFLNLVLSRLR
-468 PEGLKQT
+468 PEDLAKT
-475 GLFGNPVIDP
+475 DLFGKLNIDP

-498 DDKGIHY
+498 DNSGIHY
-505 SPISDVYNAGKMN
+505 SPISDVYNAGKMD
-518 RVALEN
+518 RATLES

-565 YGYSGGTS
+565 YGYSGGTND
-573 GGGLVGQL
+573 GGLVGQL

-593 RRWANQDANLDRRL
+593 RRWANQDVNLNRRL
-607 QGGFANPASPASAG
+607 QGGFANPSSPASAG

-638 AANLASAITAFTGFS
+638 VANLASAITAFTGFS

-719 VISYAAAAYQVPDLI
+719 VINYAAAAYQAPDLI

-742 DTNRMTSQD
+742 DTNRMTFQD

-759 NMVVGG
+759 NMIVGG
-765 ITAGKNV
+765 ITAGNNV
-772 MRGNRLARESYKSR
+772 MKGNRLARESYRSR
-786 IDAGERTY
+786 INAGERTY

-857 SMRPRDWFTGPR
+857 SLRPRDWFTGPR
-869 TYNPVDYI
+869 TYNPVDYV
-877 SGRPVRGTGGRYG
+877 SGRPVRGIGGRYG
-890 EWLSRFGNKREV
+890 ERLSRFGNRREV
-902 VDPLKDRGVEVT
+902 VDPLKDKGVEVT

-923 LRKRILNQGKN
+923 LWKKGIDRGKN
-934 IYDRLGK
+934 IYSNLSRNK
-941 NKNKGNTTESPDTST
+941 NKNNTTESRNTST
-956 PKTDTSK
+956 KNDTTNSQ
-963 ASTSKASTQGSVPFA
+963 STPTQNNTLAPQTGARQA
-978 GATPHSGGFADRL
+978 GAKRYVAD
-991 SRVSFNPDYRI
+991 
-1002 KYPIMLTG
+1002 
-1010 NKKGNLDVSKRGNT
+1010 KRGWGIYKDTKTNK
-1024 YYEESIAK
+1024 YYSVNKTRNGNNELEEITEKELLASIKRK
-1032 DGSKKYSEVT
+1032 DQN
-1042 DKSTIDFLKDLESR
+1042 
-1056 GEIEFKKGGVIPVG
+1056 GELFKKGGMIPVG

-1075 GVIYKYQSGGTT
+1075 GVIYRYQSGGTT

-1140 QGTYKGAV
+1140 QGTYRGAV
-1148 DVSGN
+1148 DASGN

-1188 SRGIITRRGSTG
+1188 SRGLITRRGSTG

-1215 DSLRTWGYAA
+1215 NSLRTWGYAA

-1256 ESLSGNGKYYY
+1256 ESLSKDGKYYY
-1267 GFEEMPGLDPA
+1267 GFEEMPALDPA

-1293 TINPNNVGTP
+1293 TINPNDMGTP
-1303 GADPANVDTR
+1303 GAGSGGVGTR

-1318 LDSSDGLGDE
+1318 LDSTDGLGDVNA
-1328 DISAGGSGVA
+1328 SMGGSGIA

-1359 RDMIQAIRPNR
+1359 RDMIRAIRPNR

-1390 SNRGAQI
+1390 SNRAAQI
-1397 MSTADKIARGT
+1397 MSTADKMARGT

-1419 QAQSLANQEVAKGD
+1419 QGQSLANQEITKGD

-1470 NANLT
+1470 NANIT

-1485 NNISGIWAPWLRE
+1485 NNISGIWAPWMRE

-1506 ANSRMQADIARSGM
+1506 ANSRMQADIARSGA

-1531 NMTDE
+1531 NKTDE
-1536 EWNTYLTSPEY
+1536 EWNAYLTSPEY
-1547 MQKAAEIRA
+1547 LQKAAEIRA
-1556 KYQSANAG
+1556 RYQSANAG

-1575 TAKKGMKIKTSYEV
+1575 TAKKGMKIKTSYEA
-1589 NRKGMDEWSKNFFKN
+1589 NQRSMDEWSKNFFRN

-1624 NYMKMLSDNVN
+1624 NYMKMLSDNIN

>member
-1 MAVRLLRE
+1 MPVRLLRE
-9 GGKPVQYAE
+9 GGKPVQYAQE
-18 DGNKA
+18 GTKTKT
-23 RMVDKEKDSDYLK
+23 VDKERDPDYLK
-36 LGDMELSR
+36 IGDMELSR
-44 QGILDTSR
+44 QSILDTSR
-52 DTNFTSKF
+52 DTGFTSKF
-60 FSSHRGFGGPKQREK
+60 FNSYRGFGGPKQREK

-103 MSELKTD
+103 MPELQTT
-110 GKTKRRFLSRVYN
+110 GKTKRRFLSRTYN
-123 TKDENTLNALGAA
+123 TRDENTLNALGAA

-141 FKNSGYKPKEAEP
+141 LRNSGYKSKEKEVKP
-154 IEGDKNN
+154 VEGDTNG
-161 DGKVDDKDKDKYD
+161 DGKVDDRDKEKYD
-174 TSFANYLKSR
+174 TSFAGYLKSR

-195 LSRDENQRYSYT
+195 LSRDENQRYGYT
-207 SQLFQNYLNS
+207 SQLFQNYLDS
-217 LNQAKE
+217 LNKAKE
-223 SGKYSSET
+223 SGKYSPET

-245 LKDKAS
+245 LKDKTS

-270 TLLGYAPAQQE
+270 ILLGYAPAQQE
-281 KDPYEGLSEEEIE
+281 KDPYEGLTEDEIKQ
-294 AKKLEE
+294 KKLQE
-300 ENQRLQQQ
+300 Q
-308 QRNQNLRT
+308 NQNLAL
-316 QNSKI
+316 QQSNLDQEIKNK
-321 QAQMNATKEYQTLL
+321 QAQNRLNATREYRELL
-335 NDVLGWMGNQG
+335 DNVLGWMSNQG
-346 DRPSTIQGYT
+346 DKPSTIQGYT
-356 IGTSGMDAD
+356 IGTSGMDED
-365 AAKRWQTALG
+365 TNRRWNTALG
-375 YIKPE
+375 YVNPE
-380 DNNRIGYYAGIL
+380 DGNPAGYYSGIL
-392 SDIVRG
+392 SDIVKS

-406 IEDWK
+406 VEDWR
-411 NSRLGSSDFGNKG
+411 NARLGGTKFGNKG
-424 IASWSSTERGS
+424 IESWFSEDRGS
-435 IGDHLRSAD
+435 VGDHLRSAD

-456 DQLLNLILTQIG
+456 DQFLSLILSRLR
-468 PEGLKQT
+468 PEDLKQT
-475 GLFGNPVIDP
+475 RLFSSPSIDP

-505 SPISDVYNAGKMN
+505 SPINDVYNAGKIDN
-518 RVALEN
+518 ATLQN

-581 DPDDIREIEANK
+581 DPDDTREIEANK

-607 QGGFANPASPASAG
+607 SGSPTSAG
-621 QVPDGFDFSDAT
+621 QVQEGLDFSDWS
-633 RIAAT
+633 RIAGT
-638 AANLASAITAFTGFS
+638 VANLASAVTAFTGFS
-653 PASAATGFGGTVAN
+653 PASAATGFGGTVVN

-679 WDTVRNFGI
+679 WDTVKNFGI
-688 NAGLDLISLVPFAG
+688 NAGLDLISLIPFAG
-702 TATGVA
+702 AATGVA

-719 VISYAAAAYQVPDLI
+719 IISYAAVAYQAPDLI

-759 NMVVGG
+759 NMVVSG

-772 MRGNRLARESYKSR
+772 MRGNRLARESYSDR
-786 IDAGERTY
+786 INAGERTY
-794 RIQAKDKNGKKV
+794 RIKAEDKNGKKV

-845 TRIIDH
+845 TKIIDH

-869 TYNPVDYI
+869 TYNPVDYV

-890 EWLSRFGNKREV
+890 EWLSKFGNKREV

-923 LRKRILNQGKN
+923 LWKKGIDRGKN
-934 IYDRLGK
+934 IYNKLGR
-941 NKNKGNTTESPDTST
+941 NKSNTTEN
-956 PKTDTSK
+956 KN
-963 ASTSKASTQGSVPFA
+963 ASTQNNIPVPQTNTQQA
-978 GATPHSGGFADRL
+978 GTTRF
-991 SRVSFNPDYRI
+991 VSD
-1002 KYPIMLTG
+1002 
-1010 NKKGNLDVSKRGNT
+1010 KKGWNIYKDRKTNKYYAVNKTKNGNDELEEITDKNLLASLREKDKNGELFKRG
-1024 YYEESIAK
+1024 
-1032 DGSKKYSEVT
+1032 GM
-1042 DKSTIDFLKDLESR
+1042 
-1056 GEIEFKKGGVIPVG
+1056 IPVG

-1075 GVIYKYQSGGTT
+1075 GRIYKYQPGGKT
-1087 RNTFTSGSPL
+1087 RNTFTEDSPL
-1097 DYAGFNSLWGQT
+1097 DYKGYNLLWGQT

-1118 KGVDAGG
+1118 KSVDAGG
-1125 LDWDNSKFINMAQNL
+1125 LDWGNSKFINMAQNL

-1153 GYDQTDINQHAET
+1153 GYDQTDIDQHAET

-1215 DSLRTWGYAA
+1215 NSLRTWGYAA

-1267 GFEEMPGLDPA
+1267 GFEEMPALGKA
-1278 KPGPIGQQTQTPLPQ
+1278 KPGSIGQQTQTPLPQ
-1293 TINPNNVGTP
+1293 TIDPNKVGTP
-1303 GADPANVDTR
+1303 GADPASIETE
-1313 STGAP
+1313 STGAT
-1318 LDSSDGLGDE
+1318 LDPTDGLGGNGRGTG
-1328 DISAGGSGVA
+1328 AA

-1344 MLEPILKTRANNRAT
+1344 MLEPILKTRANNKAT
-1359 RDMIQAIRPNR
+1359 RDMVRAIRPNR
-1370 VTAYR
+1370 MTAYR
-1375 TQAPVEN
+1375 TQTPVEN

-1397 MSTADKIARGT
+1397 MSTADKIARST

-1419 QAQSLANQEVAKGD
+1419 QGQSLANQEVAKGD
-1433 AASRERFYK
+1433 VASRERFYK

-1451 NANTAR
+1451 NANAAR
-1457 WTAAANANAAAEN
+1457 WTVAANANAAAEN
-1470 NANLT
+1470 NANIT
-1475 KAQLEAQNRI
+1475 KAQLNAQNRI
-1485 NNISGIWAPWLRE
+1485 NNISGIWAPWMRE
-1498 QKAIGYQI
+1498 QKAIGYQM
-1506 ANSRMQADIARSGM
+1506 ANDRMQADIARSGV
-1520 DMAKELAGLRG
+1520 DMAKELAALRG
-1531 NMTDE
+1531 NKTDE
-1536 EWNTYLTSPEY
+1536 EWNTYLTSPKY
-1547 MQKAAEIRA
+1547 AQKAAEIRA
-1556 KYQSANAG
+1556 RYQSANAG
-1564 KTIFDYVNPIF
+1564 RSLFDYVNPIF

-1635 QFNKVLKYAPAKRYK
+1635 QFNRVIKYAPTKRYK